1 MANVLDY
8 LEWRG
13 DLSIQAAPFNEV
25 DNLILSQLVYVD
37 FEGVV
42 PGEDSEEEISLLEAS
57 RIFWE
62 KQSCT
67 QSRNTL
73 NTAIPLGI
81 WQRSPCWK
89 KRPAAMFVIWKRPD
103 NTPKRLSGR
112 MSNGSR
118 RRIRSI
124 RLRAD
129 ICNFLKFTSPWV
141 IMSRR

>member
-62 KQSCT
+62 KHT
-67 QSRNTL
+67 EEEIL
-73 NTAIPLGI
+73 EKVLYYAVYMEP
-81 WQRSPCWK
+81 
-89 KRPAAMFVIWKRPD
+89 
-103 NTPKRLSGR
+103 
-112 MSNGSR
+112 
-118 RRIRSI
+118 
-124 RLRAD
+124 
-129 ICNFLKFTSPWV
+129 ICFYYQ
-141 IMSRR
+141 I